1 MILIGQIAG
10 VAGVI
15 PPLQGKPAENLKFP
29 QSQSGDKWQTQSLH
43 SLSKN
48 QDQPSQLT
56 RTVNF

>member
-29 QSQSGDKWQTQSLH
+29 QSLSWTKMWDKDNEIQKYWT
-43 SLSKN
+43 
-48 QDQPSQLT
+48 
-56 RTVNF
+56 NFGNSFEEIQH

>member
-29 QSQSGDKWQTQSLH
+29 QSQRVAGWMLEISVLAKQRKKGL
-43 SLSKN
+43 
-48 QDQPSQLT
+48 PT
-56 RTVNF
+56 RFN